1 MPDKTRWAVL
11 GTGAIAA
18 RFAADMHH
26 SRQGRIVAVGS
37 RSSERAA
44 GFAANLGPGIVT
56 GSFQT
61 LLAQDDI
68 DAVYLATPN
77 ERHGEHALAAIAAG
91 KPVLVEKPFA
101 LSAAEARTVAEAA
114 RQAGVLVME
123 AMWMRFTPGVV
134 RLKRII
140 EEGRIG
146 DIRRIDISVAF
157 PQPFDPA
164 SPLHDPVNGGALLDL
179 GVYTLSLAV
188 HLAGLPRSV
197 QATVVEAPNGAIAA
211 GGMLLGYDGAL
222 ATLSCGFDAAG
233 ANEAVVTGT
242 SGVAR
247 AHRSVLCPP
256 MISLRQTGRTEAS
269 ALDEVPVAPAAPTS
283 PLAALSSLRP
293 LVAGLKT
300 RRYPTLFLGSG
311 LQYQADHF
319 SDCLRQGLTE
329 SPVMPLDQSIA
340 VLDLVER
347 ARSAARDG
355 GAARAIS

>member
-1 MPDKTRWAVL
+1 MPDKTRWAVF

-26 SRQGRIVAVGS
+26 ARNGRIVAVGS

-44 GFAANLGPGIVT
+44 GFAAHLGPGIVT
-56 GSFQT
+56 DSFAA
-61 LLAQDDI
+61 LLRRDDI

-101 LSAAEARTVAEAA
+101 LSADEARTVAEAGRA
-114 RQAGVLVME
+114 AKVLVME
-123 AMWMRFTPGVV
+123 AMWMRFTPGIV
-134 RLKRII
+134 RLKRLVD
-140 EEGRIG
+140 EGRIG
-146 DIRRIDISVAF
+146 AIRRIDISVAF
-157 PQPFDPA
+157 PQRFDPS
-164 SPLHDPVNGGALLDL
+164 SPLYHPVHGGALLDL
-179 GVYTLSLAV
+179 GVYPLSLAV
-188 HLAGLPRSV
+188 HLAGVPRSLE
-197 QATVVEAPNGAIAA
+197 TTLIKAPNGAISVA
-211 GGMLLGYDGAL
+211 GMLLGYDDAV
-222 ATLSCGFDAAG
+222 ATLSCGFDAEG
-233 ANEAVVTGT
+233 ANEAVITGT
-242 SGVAR
+242 AGIIR

-256 MISLRQTGRTEAS
+256 MLSLRQTDGADAPVVAEK
-269 ALDEVPVAPAAPTS
+269 PVAPAAS

-319 SDCLRQGLTE
+319 SECLNQGLVE
-329 SPVMPLDQSIA
+329 SRVMPLDQSIA

-347 ARSAARDG
+347 AMAAASG
-355 GAARAIS
+355 